1 MGNTEVNN
9 ARHSLNCI
17 YSLKT
22 WATENDCD
30 CELGTLR
37 KFYDAHQSEQVIA
50 QDTCPVHGEPVSD
63 LAHFDCG
70 CSVNTKQT

>member
-1 MGNTEVNN
+1 MGNSEVSN

-17 YSLKT
+17 CSLKT

-37 KFYDAHQSEQVIA
+37 KFYAAQQSEQVIV
-50 QDTCPVHGEPVSD
+50 QDACPVHGEPISN
-63 LAHFDCG
+63 LIHFDCG
-70 CSVNTKQT
+70 CSIPSKHK